1 MRTSDCLATGSRR
14 RVEVESSASGYST
27 RPPVDWTESC
37 RWHDYRFAGQSKSG
51 FMSRHE
57 SRFRRDQFGIDGKP
71 REIAGRVRNAEISKE
86 PDRFEIGRKNCHS
99 VKWWRGLDSNQRT
112 LARADLQSAA
122 FNHSATSPGA
132 GRGAMWRR
140 GAAVSTRVTATA
152 ARVAASPCRAQQAGN
167 FRTGLWEVMNLE
179 RVKGIEPSS

>member
-99 VKWWRGLDSNQRT
+99 VKWWRGLDSNERT
-112 LARADLQSAA
+112 LALHPLAYPPMPSTARARQPPPRGLTYRKRLPYHAIRMTNLVAIGASSAA
-122 FNHSATSPGA
+122 HSWWW
-132 GRGAMWRR
+132 RGC
-140 GAAVSTRVTATA
+140 TLA
-152 ARVAASPCRAQQAGN
+152 ARWRD
-167 FRTGLWEVMNLE
+167 
-179 RVKGIEPSS
+179 